1 MAERKTYTEE
11 LTELKIAVAPIPE
24 MKEDIKELVR
34 AIKGNN
40 GHLGVIA
47 RLAQQE
53 QLSVRLDGEL
63 NDMRA
68 SCARHRKETNDII
81 DQKFDVL
88 FTRIDEMHKERIA
101 ELEAEEDAREEEG
114 REIRKGRRD
123 FWIGLGLGLLPKIV
137 DFVIS
142 ILS

>member
-11 LTELKIAVAPIPE
+11 LTDLKIAVAPIPE

-53 QLSVRLDGEL
+53 QLSVRFDGEL
-63 NDMRA
+63 KDMRA

-101 ELEAEEDAREEEG
+101 KLEAEEDAREEEG

-137 DFVIS
+137 DFMIS